1 MFRFFRVLRQKF
13 PFFLCWNHEI
23 VVEAHP
29 DNELPDLRLDSPF
42 DELTNYC
49 NSIDLE
55 ALSDAEHSHI
65 PYLVLLFKCLQ
76 VWRSEHNGEIPKVYK
91 EKLTF
96 KELVRSGI
104 RRNEELVPKFEEN
117 FDEAIKNVNN
127 SIVPTKIPPEIKS
140 LFEDEKCLSLNS
152 SVSK

>member
-1 MFRFFRVLRQKF
+1 M
-13 PFFLCWNHEI
+13 
-23 VVEAHP
+23 EAHP

-55 ALSDAEHSHI
+55 ALPDAEHSHI
-65 PYLVLLFKCLQ
+65 PYLVLLYKYLML
-76 VWRSEHNGEIPKVYK
+76 WRSSHGGEIPRVFK
-91 EKLTF
+91 EKLAF

-117 FDEAIKNVNN
+117 FDEAINNVNN
-127 SIVPTKIPPEIKS
+127 SIIPTNIPSEIKK
-140 LFEDEKCLSLNS
+140 LFEDEKCLNLNS
-152 SVSK
+152 NVNIVIITTYYYCFNQYNT

>member
-1 MFRFFRVLRQKF
+1 M
-13 PFFLCWNHEI
+13 
-23 VVEAHP
+23 EAHP

-55 ALSDAEHSHI
+55 ALPDAEHSHI
-65 PYLVLLFKCLQ
+65 PYLVLLYKYLML
-76 VWRSEHNGEIPKVYK
+76 WRSSHGGEIPRVFK
-91 EKLTF
+91 EKLAF

-117 FDEAIKNVNN
+117 FDEAINNVESLIFDYVSIYNSQANLIGNSNKNLEE
-127 SIVPTKIPPEIKS
+127 SLKLQPIV
-140 LFEDEKCLSLNS
+140 
-152 SVSK
+152 